1 MMTKIDFMKASGM
14 YTNDREGYA
23 IAKAKYSELVSI
35 VGVRNVRLH
44 AVEGKIKVTNE
55 SKEG

>member
-1 MMTKIDFMKASGM
+1 MTKIDFTKTNGM
-14 YTNDREGYA
+14 YANDNEGYA
-23 IAKAKYSELVSI
+23 IAKAKYSELVSV

-44 AVEGKIKVTNE
+44 TIKGKIKVTNE

>member
-1 MMTKIDFMKASGM
+1 MTKNDVMKASGM
-14 YTNDREGYA
+14 YVNDGEGYT
-23 IAKAKYSELVSI
+23 IAKAKYSELVSV

-44 AVEGKIKVTNE
+44 TNGSKIKVTNE

>member
-1 MMTKIDFMKASGM
+1 MMTKENFMKNSGM
-14 YTNDREGYA
+14 YVNDSEGYT
-23 IAKAKYSELVSI
+23 IAKAKYSELVSV

-44 AVEGKIKVTNE
+44 TTDKIKVTNE

>member
-1 MMTKIDFMKASGM
+1 MTKKDFMKTNGM
-14 YTNDREGYA
+14 YTHDHEGYA
-23 IAKAKYSELVSI
+23 IAKAKYSELASI

-44 AVEGKIKVTNE
+44 TTDKIKVTNE

>member
-1 MMTKIDFMKASGM
+1 MMKKELMRANGM
-14 YTNDREGYA
+14 YVNDNEGYA

-44 AVEGKIKVTNE
+44 TVKGKIKVTNE

>member
-1 MMTKIDFMKASGM
+1 MTKNDVMKASGM
-14 YTNDREGYA
+14 YVNDNEGYA
-23 IAKAKYSELVSI
+23 IVKAKYSELVSI

-44 AVEGKIKVTNE
+44 TVEGKIKVTNE